1 MYYIFFFVWRC
12 LSISRMG
19 LFPWISSEWKNSQ
32 PGNPLRTEMDVFI
45 HNYTNMVVA
54 FQVSLFELYSKRKV
68 DVANL
73 LRWLSG
79 HVFSMRALLL
89 PANPRLVKEDNQL
102 FSVVPGRAAYAF
114 HTISTGQIPPSPSSF
129 SFSPFATVETRS
141 PKRNGSACT
150 APKKFAPI

>member
-1 MYYIFFFVWRC
+1 MHYIFFSFGVVY
-12 LSISRMG
+12 
-19 LFPWISSEWKNSQ
+19 LFPKRDYFPELVHNEKNSQ

-79 HVFSMRALLL
+79 HVFSMRALPL